1 MTIGRYTDDLNAG
14 AVLRRLAATFVAVA
28 LLSTLVGSLPAPVSA
43 ASHAACRVTN
53 RSTAQTYPRLKP
65 AVRHARHG
73 DRLTVRGTCP
83 GGTFI
88 NKDLTIIG
96 LRTRRFGE
104 PVLEG
109 RGRTRVV
116 IVKPGVVVKIWRLTI
131 QAGRARRFPH
141 GGGITNRGTLK
152 LRDVIVR
159 RNRAAGR
166 GGGILNEGTLRIG
179 GASRIKDN
187 TADGPGGGIYN
198 AGILRLRGTTRVKA
212 NTARDGAGIYNTGAA
227 RLRELSRVSYNRTAR
242 LGSGGGVYNRGDLTM
257 NAQSSV
263 WRNRSAFGGGVAN
276 VGGVVTMSDAS
287 AISRNR
293 AQAVGGVASDSD
305 GTLAMSGSAAISR
318 NRANQ
323 TGGLRSSGT
332 LVGVSCAPQT
342 YANVYWNKPD
352 DCDLS

>member
-1 MTIGRYTDDLNAG
+1 MAIGGNTDDLNAG
-14 AVLRRLAATFVAVA
+14 AILRRLAATVVAVA
-28 LLSTLVGSLPAPVSA
+28 LLSTSVGALSAPVSA
-43 ASHAACRVTN
+43 ASYPACRVTN
-53 RSTAQTYPRLKP
+53 RSSAQAYPRLKL
-65 AVRHARHG
+65 AVRHARRG

-104 PVLEG
+104 PVLDG

-116 IVKPGVVVKIWRLTI
+116 IVKPGVVVKIRRLTI
-131 QAGRARRFPH
+131 QGGRARRVPD

-166 GGGILNEGTLRIG
+166 GGGYLNEGTLRIG
-179 GASRIKDN
+179 GASRIKGN
-187 TADGPGGGIYN
+187 SADGPGGGIYN
-198 AGILRLRGTTRVKA
+198 AGIVRLRGTTRVKA
-212 NTARDGAGIYNTGAA
+212 NTARDGAGIYNTGTA
-227 RLRELSRVSYNRTAR
+227 RLRELSRVSYNRTGR
-242 LGSGGGVYNRGDLTM
+242 LGAGGGVYNRGDLSM
-257 NAQSSV
+257 HAQSSV
-263 WRNRSAFGGGVAN
+263 WRNRSAFAGGVAN
-276 VGGVVTMSDAS
+276 VGGVLTMNDAS
-287 AISRNR
+287 AITRNR
-293 AQAVGGVASDSD
+293 AQTVGGVANDSD
-305 GTLAMSGSAAISR
+305 GTVVMSGSAAISR

-332 LVGVSCAPQT
+332 LIGVSCAPQT